1 MTPAWSSKFELKP
14 GTWVFVPTEAC
25 VKVGRE
31 LKLELEQK
39 WHVPEFYFHLRAGGH
54 VKALQAHLTSSF
66 FARLDIR
73 DFFGSINKSRV
84 TRCLKNIFPYPMA
97 REMANLSTVLHP
109 VNRKSILPFGFVQ
122 SPILASL
129 SLHQSALGQHLE
141 KLSKRKDIIVSVYVD
156 DIILSSDSELLLTEV
171 LAEIKSRALR
181 AGFNLNADKES
192 APGPQVTA
200 FNIEL
205 SNAAMAIEPRR
216 WAQFVSS
223 FLETDNEHVRCGIQT
238 YVSSVNPAHSAQL
251 DLAARP

>member
-1 MTPAWSSKFELKP
+1 MTPTWSSKFELKP
-14 GTWVFVPTEAC
+14 GTWVFVPTEGC
-25 VKVGRE
+25 IKVGRK

-39 WHVPEFYFHLRAGGH
+39 WHAPEFFFHLRAGGH
-54 VKALQAHLTSSF
+54 VRALQAHLTNSS

-84 TRCLKNIFPYPMA
+84 TRCLKSNFPYSKA
-97 REMANLSTVLHP
+97 RELANISTVLHP
-109 VNRKSILPFGFVQ
+109 VSGKPILPFGFVQ

-129 SLHQSALGQHLE
+129 CLHQSALGQYLQ

-156 DIILSSDSELLLTEV
+156 DIILSSESEQLLTDA
-171 LAEIKSRALR
+171 LTEIKSRATR
-181 AGFNLNADKES
+181 SGFVLNADKES

-205 SNAAMAIEPRR
+205 SNASMTIEPGR

-223 FLETDNEHVRCGIQT
+223 FRAAESESVRCGIHT
-238 YVSSVNPAHSAQL
+238 YVASVNPAHSAQL
-251 DLAARP
+251 DLV